1 MADRAPINQMT
12 RIALLLALTL
22 VAQTLRLP
30 PPLTGPLVNFMLILS
45 TALAGTSAGAA
56 IGMITPGAALLLGII
71 PPPLAPAIPFIMF
84 GNFFYCLLFGLLR
97 SNGKTGAVMGLLL
110 GALLK
115 FSVIAGAARFLL
127 QIPSPVSEI
136 LAVPQLFNAL
146 LGGAAALFLSYFLQ
160 RAFISSGDFK
170 RGRFLT

>member
-1 MADRAPINQMT
+1 MSNGVSLNQLT

-22 VAQTLRLP
+22 AVQSFRLP
-30 PPLTGPLVNFMLILS
+30 PPLTGPMVNFMLILS
-45 TALAGTSAGAA
+45 TAVAGTSAGAA
-56 IGMITPGAALLLGII
+56 IGLITPGAALLLGVI

-97 SNGKTGAVMGLLL
+97 SNGKTGAVIGLVL

-115 FSVIAGAARFLL
+115 FAVIAGAARFLL
-127 QIPSPVSEI
+127 QIPSPVSEA

-146 LGGAAALFLSYFLQ
+146 LGGAAALLLSYSLQ
-160 RAFISSGDFK
+160 RALYSSG
-170 RGRFLT
+170 GHS